1 MDVNNMGKYIIANTV
16 EGKIKLEQMGF
27 DLIMEQ
33 KVGQEMHYVFKNVDK
48 YLNFSDEEKKEYITT
63 NKIYKWI

>member
-1 MDVNNMGKYIIANTV
+1 MGKYIIANTV

-48 YLNFSDEEKKEYITT
+48 ECISVL
-63 NKIYKWI
+63 YKRKDGNYGIIDTK

>member
-1 MDVNNMGKYIIANTV
+1 MGKYIIANTV

-63 NKIYKWI
+63 NKLYMCF

>member
-1 MDVNNMGKYIIANTV
+1 MGKYIIANTV

-48 YLNFSDEEKKEYITT
+48 YLNFSDEETKEYIPT
-63 NKIYKWI
+63 NKLYMCF